1 MFSERPA
8 QWAHRTNQ
16 LPQVFSM
23 IFPQFIIKK
32 HIPAKSKQNV
42 FLPRV
47 NLNDGQ
53 FGVKYAA
60 VSNCNEFRKK

>member
-16 LPQVFSM
+16 LPQNFSM
-23 IFPQFIIKK
+23 IFAQFIIKK
-32 HIPAKSKQNV
+32 LVFAKSKQNV

-47 NLNDGQ
+47 NLNNGQ
-53 FGVKYAA
+53 FGVKYVA
-60 VSNCNEFRKK
+60 VKNCNEFRKK